1 MAAIIS
7 GLLLY
12 GKYLD
17 VKDTLSVSNK
27 KLLDLNEGLAQLNE
41 ENSRLNDQIDQIR
54 DRDENLKELE
64 GARLRISQLEDEI
77 RLKDEGLAQLN
88 EENSSLNDQIR
99 QSAED
104 LKDLEGARLRISQL
118 EDEIR
123 LKDEGLAQLNEENS
137 SLNDQI
143 RQSAEDLKE
152 LEGARLRISQ
162 LEDEIRVKDE
172 GLAQLNEE
180 NSSLNDQ
187 IRQSA
192 EDLKELEGAKL
203 GISQLED
210 EIRVK
215 DQAFSR
221 LDEQIS
227 KLEEGTKEEKR
238 IGESLRKE
246 LLSKDAMVAAL
257 QEKLEAEKSVA
268 KARIKE
274 LKSTYESLI
283 FDLKRQLKDKE
294 MTISEFEEKLSIT
307 FVDRI
312 LFDFGKATVTPEGRG
327 ILGRVG
333 NSLKKISGM
342 QIRVIGHTDN
352 RRIKGEYLYKFP
364 SNWELSSARA
374 AAVVRFFQAKTGLDP
389 ESFEVVGRS
398 FYRPVASNETKEGRA
413 QNRRVEVIIAPKIR

>member
-1 MAAIIS
+1 MKNLSIIVLVLLLMAAIIS

-27 KLLDLNEGLAQLNE
+27 KLLDLNESLAQLNE

-64 GARLRISQLEDEI
+64 GAKLRISQLEDEI
-77 RLKDEGLAQLN
+77 MVKDESLAQLS
-88 EENSSLNDQIR
+88 EEKSRLNDQI
-99 QSAED
+99 
-104 LKDLEGARLRISQL
+104 
-118 EDEIR
+118 
-123 LKDEGLAQLNEENS
+123 N
-137 SLNDQI
+137 QI
-143 RQSAEDLKE
+143 RE
-152 LEGARLRISQ
+152 
-162 LEDEIRVKDE
+162 
-172 GLAQLNEE
+172 
-180 NSSLNDQ
+180 
-187 IRQSA
+187 SA

-203 GISQLED
+203 RISQLED

-246 LLSKDAMVAAL
+246 LSSKDAMVAAL

-283 FDLKRQLKDKE
+283 FDLKRQLKNKE

-312 LFDFGKATVTPEGRG
+312 LFDFGKAAITPEGRG

-333 NSLKKISGM
+333 NSLKKIHGM
-342 QIRVIGHTDN
+342 QIRVVGHTDN
-352 RRIKGEYLYKFP
+352 RRIKGEYQYKFP